1 MPDKDQV
8 FIYNDAELE
17 VIKNTFAENDE
28 LLYAIRNVFFQFP
41 TTDGQKVLIQNGV
54 TPEVLNVLK
63 KRILPDPSSEF
74 PINQIPTILS
84 TFTNDLK
91 SRTVEDLIP
100 LFEAKDIEIKYLE
113 QQFRVLQGEKIDVTV
128 PTIILSELSK
138 IDLNDPMKTQSRLSA
153 YLFILGY
160 VDPMLG
166 FIKSIAGNKGET
178 IENQKKRMMRDSSK

>member
-41 TTDGQKVLIQNGV
+41 LTDGQKVLIKNGV

-63 KRILPDPSSEF
+63 KRILPDPAPEF

-84 TFTNDLK
+84 TLTNDLK

-113 QQFRVLQGEKIDVTV
+113 QQFKLLSGDAVVDENS
-128 PTIILSELSK
+128 IILSELSK
-138 IDLNDPMKTQSRLSA
+138 IDLNNPIKTHSNLSA